1 MRRPLPF
8 FFAAALGGAALAYYL
23 DPHSGRRRRHLTRDK
38 AVSLARHGER
48 RGRRLVRHATSD
60 VYGVAR
66 RFASGRV
73 PDNEAEVDDA
83 TLVDRVES
91 IVFRGRDIP
100 KGQININAEN
110 GVVFLRGEV
119 DRPEL
124 LEELEARVRKVR
136 GVRGVENKLHLPG
149 SNS

>member
-23 DPHSGRRRRHLTRDK
+23 DPRSGRRRRHLARDK
-38 AVSLARHGER
+38 AVSLARQGER

-66 RFASGRV
+66 RFASRRA
-73 PDNEAEVDDA
+73 PDDEAEVDDA

-100 KGQININAEN
+100 KGQININAEK

-136 GVRGVENKLHLPG
+136 GVRGVENRLHLPE
-149 SNS
+149 S

>member
-8 FFAAALGGAALAYYL
+8 FFAAAIGGAALAYYM
-23 DPHSGRRRRHLTRDK
+23 DPRSGRRRRHLARDK
-38 AVSLARHGER
+38 ALHYARQGGR

-60 VYGVAR
+60 VSGIAHRVVNR
-66 RFASGRV
+66 RA
-73 PDNEAEVDDA
+73 PHDEAELDDA

-100 KGQININAEN
+100 KGQININAEK

-124 LEELEARVRKVR
+124 LEELESRVRKVR
-136 GVRGVENKLHLPG
+136 GVRGVENKLHVPK
-149 SNS
+149 S

>member
-23 DPHSGRRRRHLTRDK
+23 DPQSGRRRRHLTRDK

-66 RFASGRV
+66 RFA
-73 PDNEAEVDDA
+73 
-83 TLVDRVES
+83 
-91 IVFRGRDIP
+91 
-100 KGQININAEN
+100 
-110 GVVFLRGEV
+110 
-119 DRPEL
+119 
-124 LEELEARVRKVR
+124 
-136 GVRGVENKLHLPG
+136 
-149 SNS
+149 

>member
-8 FFAAALGGAALAYYL
+8 FFAAAIGGAALAYYM
-23 DPHSGRRRRHLTRDK
+23 DPRSGRRRRHLVRDK
-38 AVSLARHGER
+38 AVHYARQGGR

-60 VYGVAR
+60 LSGVAHRVANR
-66 RFASGRV
+66 RG
-73 PDNEAEVDDA
+73 PHDEAELDDA

-100 KGQININAEN
+100 KGQININAEK

-124 LEELEARVRKVR
+124 LDELESRVRKVR
-136 GVRGVENKLHLPG
+136 GVRGVENKLHLPA
-149 SNS
+149 S